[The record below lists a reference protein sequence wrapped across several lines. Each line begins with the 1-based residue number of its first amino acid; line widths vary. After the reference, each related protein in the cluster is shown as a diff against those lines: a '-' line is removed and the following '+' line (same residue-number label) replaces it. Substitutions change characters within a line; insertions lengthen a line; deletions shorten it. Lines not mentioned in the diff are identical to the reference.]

1 MGQDNNRELRKT
13 TIGGQALI
21 EGLMMIGP
29 DKKAMAVRNAEGEI
43 RLEFLAD
50 GKVSK
55 AETIP
60 FIRGPVRVFKQLV
73 IGTKALM
80 RSAEIAESKSAESK
94 SAESKSTESKSTESK
109 STESKSAELKSTG
122 SESTESKSTELKS
135 TGSDD
140 GTDLN
145 EDSEKTSAVTDAGC
159 DNMAETTDPKVTENS
174 VSVSDNNKKRFS
186 EKHSNFGL
194 YVSAIVSIFF
204 SIILFML
211 LPGIIVDGIKVL
223 FKVDSSARLIGL
235 GLTLFEGMIRVGIFI
250 LYLWLVSKMD
260 DIKRVW
266 QYHGSEHKTIACY
279 EARMPLTVENIRDFS
294 RFHPRCGTSFMF
306 LIMIVSIIILAFI
319 GWRSR
324 LVNLIV
330 RLVLLPV
337 IAGITYEVIRLVG
350 RYDNV
355 LTRAISKPG
364 MAMQKLT
371 TAEPDD
377 SMIEVAIVAMEAV
390 IPEQEGRDDW

>member
-1 MGQDNNRELRKT
+1 MRQDNNIREVHKT

-29 DKKAMAVRNAEGEI
+29 DKKAMAVRNAKGEI
-43 RLEFLAD
+43 KLEFLAT
-50 GKVSK
+50 GKKSK

-73 IGTKALM
+73 LGTRALM
-80 RSAEIAESKSAESK
+80 RSADIAESEEMTESEVIAEKEEITDTEAAESTKTAESAEITK
-94 SAESKSTESKSTESK
+94 IKAEKRSV
-109 STESKSAELKSTG
+109 
-122 SESTESKSTELKS
+122 SESDKSKK
-135 TGSDD
+135 
-140 GTDLN
+140 N
-145 EDSEKTSAVTDAGC
+145 
-159 DNMAETTDPKVTENS
+159 
-174 VSVSDNNKKRFS
+174 FS
-186 EKHSNFGL
+186 ERYPNFGL

-204 SIILFML
+204 SVIIFML
-211 LPGIIVDGIKVL
+211 LPGLIVDGIKVL
-223 FKVDSSARLIGL
+223 FKIDLASRLISL
-235 GLTLFEGMIRVGIFI
+235 ALTLFEGIIRVGIFI

-260 DIKRVW
+260 EIKRVW

-279 EARMPLTVENIRDFS
+279 EARMPLTVENIREFS

-330 RLVLLPV
+330 RLLLLPV
-337 IAGITYEVIRLVG
+337 IAGITYEIIRLVG
-350 RYDNV
+350 RYDNA
-355 LTRAISKPG
+355 LTRVISKPG

-390 IPEQEGRDDW
+390 IPEQEGSDDW

>member
-1 MGQDNNRELRKT
+1 MGQENNNREIRKT

-29 DKKAMAVRNAEGEI
+29 DKKAMAVRNAKGEI
-43 RLEFLAD
+43 ELEFLAT

-73 IGTKALM
+73 LGTRALM
-80 RSAEIAESKSAESK
+80 RSAEIADPEEN
-94 SAESKSTESKSTESK
+94 
-109 STESKSAELKSTG
+109 
-122 SESTESKSTELKS
+122 SESDESDKGKKSS
-135 TGSDD
+135 
-140 GTDLN
+140 
-145 EDSEKTSAVTDAGC
+145 SE
-159 DNMAETTDPKVTENS
+159 
-174 VSVSDNNKKRFS
+174 RY
-186 EKHSNFGL
+186 SNFAL
-194 YVSAIVSIFF
+194 YVSAVVSILF
-204 SIILFML
+204 SVVLFML
-211 LPGIIVDGIKVL
+211 LPGLIVDGIKAL
-223 FKVDSSARLIGL
+223 FKIDLSSHLISL
-235 GLTLFEGMIRVGIFI
+235 ALTLFEGIIRVGIFI

-279 EARMPLTVENIRDFS
+279 EARMPLTVENIREFS

-306 LIMIVSIIILAFI
+306 LIMIVSIIILAFV

-324 LVNLIV
+324 WINLIV
-330 RLVLLPV
+330 RLLLLPV
-337 IAGITYEVIRLVG
+337 IAGITYEIIRLVG

-364 MAMQKLT
+364 LAMQKLT

-390 IPEQEGRDDW
+390 IPEQEGSDDW

>member
-1 MGQDNNRELRKT
+1 MGQENNNRKIHKT

-29 DKKAMAVRNAEGEI
+29 DKKAMAVRNAKGEI
-43 RLEFLAD
+43 ELEFLAG

-73 IGTKALM
+73 LGTKALM
-80 RSAEIAESKSAESK
+80 RSADIAESKENSETEIGESK
-94 SAESKSTESKSTESK
+94 SDKSDNTANLNNCSQKNFVVGGQKTEEIAETENAEMEITESNIVESKM
-109 STESKSAELKSTG
+109 
-122 SESTESKSTELKS
+122 SESAKK
-135 TGSDD
+135 
-140 GTDLN
+140 
-145 EDSEKTSAVTDAGC
+145 
-159 DNMAETTDPKVTENS
+159 
-174 VSVSDNNKKRFS
+174 SVSDSAKDKKS
-186 EKHSNFGL
+186 STKQSSNFGL
-194 YVSAIVSIFF
+194 YVSAIVSVLF
-204 SIILFML
+204 SVIIFML
-211 LPGIIVDGIKVL
+211 LPGLIVDGIKVL
-223 FKVDSSARLIGL
+223 FKIDLSSRLISL
-235 GLTLFEGMIRVGIFI
+235 ALTLFEGIIRVGIFI

-279 EARMPLTVENIRDFS
+279 EARMPLTVENIRGFS

-324 LVNLIV
+324 LINLIV
-330 RLVLLPV
+330 RLLLLPV
-337 IAGITYEVIRLVG
+337 IAAITYEIIRLVG
-350 RYDNV
+350 RYDNA
-355 LTRAISKPG
+355 LTRVISKPG

-390 IPEQEGRDDW
+390 IPEQEGSDEW

>member
-43 RLEFLAD
+43 RLEFLPD

-80 RSAEIAESKSAESK
+80 RSAEIAESKS
-94 SAESKSTESKSTESK
+94 
-109 STESKSAELKSTG
+109 
-122 SESTESKSTELKS
+122 TESKSTELKLTES
-135 TGSDD
+135 KLTESDD

-145 EDSEKTSAVTDAGC
+145 EDSEKTSAVADAGC
-159 DNMAETTDPKVTENS
+159 DNMAETAGQKTAENS
-174 VSVSDNNKKRFS
+174 ASASDNNKKRFS

-223 FKVDSSARLIGL
+223 FKVDSSSRLISL

>member
-1 MGQDNNRELRKT
+1 MRKT

-43 RLEFLAD
+43 ILEFLTG
-50 GKVSK
+50 GKISK
-55 AETIP
+55 AEKIP

-73 IGTKALM
+73 TGTKALM
-80 RSAEIAESKSAESK
+80 RSAEIAES
-94 SAESKSTESKSTESK
+94 
-109 STESKSAELKSTG
+109 G
-122 SESTESKSTELKS
+122 ESTEADNADSTKSTTTEISESRETSEQSRRKKS
-135 TGSDD
+135 
-140 GTDLN
+140 
-145 EDSEKTSAVTDAGC
+145 
-159 DNMAETTDPKVTENS
+159 
-174 VSVSDNNKKRFS
+174 FS
-186 EKHSNFGL
+186 EKYPNFSL

-204 SIILFML
+204 SVLLFML
-211 LPGIIVDGIKVL
+211 LPGLIVDGIKLL
-223 FKVDSSARLIGL
+223 FKIDLSSRLVSL
-235 GLTLFEGMIRVGIFI
+235 ALTLFEGIIRVGIFI
-250 LYLWLVSKMD
+250 FYLWLVSKMD

-279 EARMPLTVENIRDFS
+279 EARMPLTVENIRGFS

-306 LIMIVSIIILAFI
+306 LIMIVSIIILSFI
-319 GWRSR
+319 GWHSR
-324 LVNLIV
+324 LINLIV
-330 RLVLLPV
+330 RLLLLPV
-337 IAGITYEVIRLVG
+337 IAGITYEIIRLVG

-377 SMIEVAIVAMEAV
+377 SMIEVAIAAMEAV
-390 IPEQEGRDDW
+390 IPEQEGSDDW

>member
-1 MGQDNNRELRKT
+1 MGQENNNREIHKT

-29 DKKAMAVRNAEGEI
+29 EKKAMAVRNAKGEI
-43 RLEFLAD
+43 ELEYLV
-50 GKVSK
+50 GSKISK
-55 AETIP
+55 AEKIP

-80 RSAEIAESKSAESK
+80 RSADIAESEETIETKITASNI
-94 SAESKSTESKSTESK
+94 TESEMLESNK
-109 STESKSAELKSTG
+109 
-122 SESTESKSTELKS
+122 
-135 TGSDD
+135 
-140 GTDLN
+140 
-145 EDSEKTSAVTDAGC
+145 
-159 DNMAETTDPKVTENS
+159 S
-174 VSVSDNNKKRFS
+174 VSNIIKEKKSFS
-186 EKHSNFGL
+186 KRYPNLGL

-204 SIILFML
+204 SVILFML
-211 LPGIIVDGIKVL
+211 LPGLIVDGIKAL
-223 FKVDSSARLIGL
+223 FNVDSSSHIISLV
-235 GLTLFEGMIRVGIFI
+235 LTLCEGVIRVGIFI
-250 LYLWLVSKMD
+250 LYLWLVSKME

-279 EARMPLTVENIRDFS
+279 EARIPLTVENIREFS

-324 LVNLIV
+324 LINLIV
-330 RLVLLPV
+330 RLLLLPV
-337 IAGITYEVIRLVG
+337 IAGITYEIIRLVG
-350 RYDNV
+350 RYDNA

-364 MAMQKLT
+364 MVMQKLT

-390 IPEQEGRDDW
+390 IPEKEGSDEW

>member
-1 MGQDNNRELRKT
+1 MRKT

-29 DKKAMAVRNAEGEI
+29 DKKAMAVRNAKGEI
-43 RLEFLAD
+43 ELEFLAT

-73 IGTKALM
+73 LGTRALM
-80 RSAEIAESKSAESK
+80 RSAEIADPEEN
-94 SAESKSTESKSTESK
+94 
-109 STESKSAELKSTG
+109 
-122 SESTESKSTELKS
+122 SESDESDKGKKSS
-135 TGSDD
+135 
-140 GTDLN
+140 
-145 EDSEKTSAVTDAGC
+145 SE
-159 DNMAETTDPKVTENS
+159 
-174 VSVSDNNKKRFS
+174 RY
-186 EKHSNFGL
+186 SNFAL
-194 YVSAIVSIFF
+194 YVSAVVSILF
-204 SIILFML
+204 SVVLFML
-211 LPGIIVDGIKVL
+211 LPGLIVDGIKAL
-223 FKVDSSARLIGL
+223 FKIDLSSHLISL
-235 GLTLFEGMIRVGIFI
+235 ALTLFEGIIRVGIFI

-279 EARMPLTVENIRDFS
+279 EARMPLTVENIREFS

-306 LIMIVSIIILAFI
+306 LIMIVSIIILAFV

-324 LVNLIV
+324 WINLIV
-330 RLVLLPV
+330 RLLLLPV
-337 IAGITYEVIRLVG
+337 IAGITYEIIRLVG

-364 MAMQKLT
+364 LAMQKLT

-390 IPEQEGRDDW
+390 IPEQEGSDDW